1 LSPPAFAALF
11 TSLILTP
18 TFLFLTVSHVSTAT
32 VYAGELLYSNP
43 QRIDKS
49 NQLYKLVDI
58 YFSHFFYICRSQAMT
73 LSFSVAEAPADPS
86 ASAGRHVPQDAVAKV
101 GEGDEGLEV

>member
-1 LSPPAFAALF
+1 
-11 TSLILTP
+11 
-18 TFLFLTVSHVSTAT
+18 
-32 VYAGELLYSNP
+32 
-43 QRIDKS
+43 
-49 NQLYKLVDI
+49 
-58 YFSHFFYICRSQAMT
+58 MT